1 MANELLHG
9 QYIITSVAD
18 QENLGVSIIVPLI
31 FPPPPIPVIVLP
43 EGVVPPKFTIEPVN
57 GGNNTY
63 VILVDKRNTR
73 GQDERVFAFEN
84 EPAEEWV
91 IIYREPQNAYTIERR
106 GGPLGWT
113 APPREEPLPERQIL
127 LSPLIVRPSE
137 PPQFLPSQ
145 LFRLT
150 RVLLE

>member
-1 MANELLHG
+1 MVNELPPG

-18 QENLGVSIIVPLI
+18 QENLGVSNIVPLI

-43 EGVVPPKFTIEPVN
+43 DGVLPPRFTIELVN
-57 GGNNTY
+57 GGDNTY
-63 VILVDKRNTR
+63 VILVEKRNTR

-106 GGPLGWT
+106 GGPLAWT
-113 APPREEPLPERQIL
+113 APPREQPLPERQIL
-127 LSPLIVRPSE
+127 LNPLVVQLSE
-137 PPQFLPSQ
+137 PPQFLPTQ
-145 LFRLT
+145 LFRFT
-150 RVLLE
+150 RVIGE